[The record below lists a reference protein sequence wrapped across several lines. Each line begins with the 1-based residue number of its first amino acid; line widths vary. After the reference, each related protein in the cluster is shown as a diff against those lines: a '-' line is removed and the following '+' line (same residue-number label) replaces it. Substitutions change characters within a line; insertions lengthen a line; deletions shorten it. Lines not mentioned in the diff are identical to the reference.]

1 MGEMVSYPANGHTTT
16 GYLATRASG
25 TGPGLLV
32 IQEWWGLVDHIKT
45 VADRLAAAGFVALAP
60 DFYAGET
67 TQSPDAAAK
76 LFMALNID
84 RAGAD
89 LRGSAD
95 YLLSRSDVTSMKVG
109 ALGFCMGGQLALYAG
124 MTDPSHIGCAV
135 DFYGIHPNV
144 PIDPA
149 RVKVPVLGH
158 FGTRDGSIPAD
169 AVAKIASAVNQ
180 AGGRFE
186 PHYYEAD
193 HAFFNDTRPQ
203 VYNPE
208 AARLAWERTVV
219 FLRLHLG
226 SDETELGAVG

>member
-16 GYLATRASG
+16 GYLATRGSG

-149 RVKVPVLGH
+149 RVKVPVLGKNRLR
-158 FGTRDGSIPAD
+158 GQSGRR
-169 AVAKIASAVNQ
+169 AVRAPLLR
-180 AGGRFE
+180 GRSCLLQR
-186 PHYYEAD
+186 
-193 HAFFNDTRPQ
+193 TRPQ

-208 AARLAWERTVV
+208 AARLAWERTLG

>member
-1 MGEMVSYPANGHTTT
+1 MGKMVSYPANGHSTS
-16 GYLATRASG
+16 GYLATPASG

-32 IQEWWGLVDHIKT
+32 IQEWWGLVDHVKV
-45 VADRLAAAGFVALAP
+45 VADRFAAAGFVVLAP
-60 DFYAGET
+60 DFYAGQT
-67 TQSPDAAAK
+67 TASPDVAAK

-89 LRGSAD
+89 LRGSAH
-95 YLLSRSDVTSMKVG
+95 YLLARPEVSSKKVG

-124 MTDPSHIGCAV
+124 MTDPDQVGCAV

-149 RVKVPVLGH
+149 RVKVPILGH
-158 FGTRDGSIPAD
+158 FGTRDGSIPTGS
-169 AVAKIASAVNQ
+169 VAKLAAAVNQ

-203 VYNPE
+203 AYHPE
-208 AARLAWERTVV
+208 AARLAWERTLT

-226 SDETELGAVG
+226 

>member
-1 MGEMVSYPANGHTTT
+1 MGQMVTYPANGHSTA
-16 GYLATRASG
+16 GYLSTPASG

-45 VADRLAAAGFVALAP
+45 VADRFAAAGFMALAP
-60 DFYAGET
+60 DFYSGQT
-67 TQSPDAAAK
+67 TKSPDAAAK

-95 YLLSRSDVTSMKVG
+95 YLLALPGVVSEKVG

-124 MTDPSHIGCAV
+124 MAYPDRIGCVV
-135 DFYGIHPNV
+135 DFYGIHPHV
-144 PIDPA
+144 PIEPT
-149 RVKVPVLGH
+149 RLRVPVLGH
-158 FGTRDGSIPAD
+158 FGARDGSIPAP
-169 AVAKIASAVNQ
+169 AVAQLAAAVND

-186 PHYYEAD
+186 TQYYEAD
-193 HAFFNDTRPQ
+193 HAFFNDTRPE

-208 AARLAWERTVV
+208 AARLAWERTIA

-226 SDETELGAVG
+226 PDETELGAVG